1 VTPGSSDST
10 KSAANILGISNPG
23 AASGTVTPAQIAT
36 VAAADM
42 RATRSITG
50 ATVDASGNIWT
61 LNGTRSGRAGNTDLR
76 RVVAV
81 APASSGSPGSSGG
94 STSPSTGAAQAASAA
109 AGTRAGVTCRV
120 LRRATR
126 CTVTTRLPGMRI
138 QVLRGS
144 RIVQGGSSGSLG
156 VATFTMQRR
165 ANAGKLRF
173 LVDGRPLATRFATG
187 S

>member
-1 VTPGSSDST
+1 
-10 KSAANILGISNPG
+10 
-23 AASGTVTPAQIAT
+23 
-36 VAAADM
+36 
-42 RATRSITG
+42 
-50 ATVDASGNIWT
+50 
-61 LNGTRSGRAGNTDLR
+61 
-76 RVVAV
+76 
-81 APASSGSPGSSGG
+81 
-94 STSPSTGAAQAASAA
+94 
-109 AGTRAGVTCRV
+109 
-120 LRRATR
+120 
-126 CTVTTRLPGMRI
+126 VTTRLPGMRI